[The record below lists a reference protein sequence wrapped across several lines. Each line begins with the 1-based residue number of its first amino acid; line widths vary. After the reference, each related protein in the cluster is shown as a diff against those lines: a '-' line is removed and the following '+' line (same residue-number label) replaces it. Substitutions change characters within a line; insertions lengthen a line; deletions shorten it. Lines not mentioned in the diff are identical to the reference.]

1 MGNFEKAHD
10 FTSLW
15 EGGRVGHV
23 ADSGGSAHD
32 GGCLAALHGQEDQG
46 DTGEGN
52 NIEGGIDADESAL
65 TPEGA
70 VRSMRRRFWDALS
83 LDNVKPLCA
92 VVMYDT
98 AVNMG
103 ADCACRLV
111 QKALGLRADGVWGP
125 VTLAALRT
133 CSDRKTAVAVCHLR
147 RARYHELVNG
157 NGSLKPFL
165 DGWLRRV
172 DSLEKTVEAAN
183 G

>member
-1 MGNFEKAHD
+1 MGNFEKAHE
-10 FTSLW
+10 FTSRW

-23 ADSGGSAHD
+23 ADFGGSAND
-32 GGCLAALHGQEDQG
+32 GVSPAALREQEDPG
-46 DTGEGN
+46 DTGEDGDLEGDFDADVSALMS
-52 NIEGGIDADESAL
+52 EGG
-65 TPEGA
+65 
-70 VRSMRRRFWDALS
+70 RRRMRRRFWDALS
-83 LDNVKPLCA
+83 LDDVKPLCA

-103 ADCACRLV
+103 TDCACRLV

-157 NGSLKPFL
+157 NDSLKPFL